1 MTTLSQ
7 TVRTMFLTAFFMLLA
22 VSIDL
27 SAQSSLP
34 RIMSY
39 QGVMVDTTGIPVCDS
54 TWTIDVWLY
63 DQLSGGVPLWTERHD
78 VVTRGGVFSILLGS
92 KTPMSMPF
100 DKPYYIATA
109 LGGSSSV
116 GDRAQL
122 TGMPYAFKADSANYA
137 TNALVANS
145 LEQPA
150 IDSILA
156 RVGDPNAMMGNVI
169 ILAINTTGT
178 TTINSARLPNVQAT
192 PPSDV
197 NATGRVDSVL
207 LTLKDG
213 VVKTINIADGSVTTD
228 KLADANVTTPKL
240 ADESVKTEKIGFQS
254 VTTAKLA
261 DGAVTNVKLG
271 DNSVN
276 SAKVEDGS
284 ITTVDLADSSV
295 TTAKLANGAVTT
307 DKLADL
313 SVTTAKLADSSVTTE
328 KLADGA
334 VTTEKL
340 ADGAVTTD
348 KIADGSVTAAKLADG
363 AIPSSKLTPMPFL
376 TPDTYGSATQVARVT
391 IDQSGRVERAE
402 NVTIEGV
409 LPGGAAGG
417 DLDGT
422 YPNPSIRDLAV
433 TTPKLADDVITTG
446 KIKNGEVMTVD
457 LSNAAVTTEK
467 IADGNVTSIKLTP
480 TGVTPGTYGDQLSS
494 PVVTIDASGRVT
506 NVRNVLINGV
516 PPGGPASGVLDGF
529 YPFPRLNTATAGVQ
543 IIDAIR
549 NNTTP
554 GLFIQAAKIEPPTA
568 AAASDITTSGQI
580 DNMNMQIKQG
590 VIGQFE
596 LGEMPGIPVGVPVGA
611 ATQIP
616 VVTLDPDGRVS
627 GLTSVP
633 SNAISIGTPA
643 GGDLTGTYPNPQ
655 VTTSAITSAKIL
667 DGTVANIDLAGNS
680 VTTDKIL
687 DGTVGN
693 NDLGANSVTT
703 DKIVDGTVGNND
715 LGANSVTTD
724 KILDGTVSNND
735 LGANSVTTDKILDGT
750 VATADLANNAVT
762 TAKIAD
768 GNVTTAKLA
777 DAAVTTSKIADGNV
791 TTAKLADGAVTTS
804 KIADGNVTTAKL
816 ADGAVTTAK
825 LANGAITSEKLAAG
839 AVTGDKLENSG
850 VTLGQY
856 GNATQVGQFTVDAK
870 GRITQAANI
879 TITGTT
885 PGGSAGGDLAGSTY
899 PNPTI
904 AAGAVTSTK
913 ILDGTIAT
921 VDLANGA
928 VTSAK
933 LADSSVSSAKLTSWA
948 VTNVKIA
955 NGAVTGDKLE
965 NSGVT
970 FGQYGSATQVGQFTV
985 DAKGRITQ
993 AGNITITGVTPGG
1006 PAGGDLTGFYPN
1018 PEIAPQSVGTQEL
1031 GFHAVRSENLDW
1043 YAVRSE
1049 NLDLFAVRNE
1059 HIANLA
1065 VNSWNIYPEAVD
1077 ASHLQSTGVGPG
1089 LYGSATEV
1097 ASFKV
1102 DEDGRIT
1109 YAGNVAIAGVEPGG
1123 PATGD
1128 LTGSYPSP
1136 TVGALRGRTVSAA
1149 APTADQVLTWNNT
1162 TSQWEPKA
1170 PSGAAT
1176 SIMGKTV
1183 STTDTPADGDVLT
1196 YDAVTGTW
1204 VAKPATG
1211 GGGGGGG
1218 DGITKLVLTEGEII
1232 NINLLRGTTTEVN
1245 DIDISDNAFFRMTN
1259 ASQGSDVTGFA
1270 NGENG
1275 RVIIIINQSG
1285 KNITFQEEDYRSLN
1299 ANQLILGVAN
1309 KTIGV
1314 NQSITFIYSGT
1325 LQKWVLMATT

>member
-1 MTTLSQ
+1 
-7 TVRTMFLTAFFMLLA
+7 MFLIAFVMLLA

-27 SAQSSLP
+27 TAQSSLP

-137 TNALVANS
+137 TSSLVASS

-178 TTINSARLPNVQAT
+178 TTINSTRLPGVQAT
-192 PPSDV
+192 PSSDV

-213 VVKTINIADGSVTTD
+213 VVETNNLADGAVTTV

-261 DGAVTNVKLG
+261 DGVVTNVKLG

-295 TTAKLANGAVTT
+295 TTVKLAN
-307 DKLADL
+307 
-313 SVTTAKLADSSVTTE
+313 
-328 KLADGA
+328 GA

-340 ADGAVTTD
+340 ADRSVTTDKLADSSVTTAKLADGAVTAEKLANGAVTTD

-402 NVTIEGV
+402 SITIEGV

-417 DLDGT
+417 DLNGT

-457 LSNAAVTTEK
+457 LANAAVTTDK
-467 IADGNVTSIKLTP
+467 IADGNVSSIKLTP

-506 NVRNVLINGV
+506 SVRNILINGV
-516 PPGGPASGVLDGF
+516 PPGGPASGVLTGF
-529 YPFPRLNTATAGVQ
+529 YPFPSLNTATAGVQ

-580 DNMNMQIKQG
+580 DNLNMQIKQG
-590 VIGQFE
+590 VVNQFE
-596 LGEMPGIPVGVPVGA
+596 LADMPGIPVGVAVGA

-667 DGTVANIDLAGNS
+667 DGTVANVDLAANS

-703 DKIVDGTVGNND
+703 DKILDGTVGNNDLDANSVTTDKILDGTVGNND

-724 KILDGTVSNND
+724 KILDGTVN
-735 LGANSVTTDKILDGT
+735 
-750 VATADLANNAVT
+750 TADLANNAVT

-768 GNVTTAKLA
+768 LT
-777 DAAVTTSKIADGNV
+777 
-791 TTAKLADGAVTTS
+791 
-804 KIADGNVTTAKL
+804 VTTAKL

-825 LANGAITSEKLAAG
+825 LANGAITSDKLASG

-904 AAGAVTSTK
+904 ATGAVTSTK

-921 VDLANGA
+921 ADLANGA

-933 LADSSVSSAKLTSWA
+933 LSTTGVAAGSYGTPTSVAR
-948 VTNVKIA
+948 
-955 NGAVTGDKLE
+955 
-965 NSGVT
+965 
-970 FGQYGSATQVGQFTV
+970 FTV
-985 DAKGRITQ
+985 GNDGRLTM
-993 AGNITITGVTPGG
+993 AGETAITGVTPGG
-1006 PAGGDLTGFYPN
+1006 LAGGDLTGFYPN
-1018 PEIAPQSVGTQEL
+1018 PEIAPKSVGTQEL
-1031 GFHAVRSENLDW
+1031 GWRAVRSENLDW
-1043 YAVRSE
+1043 EAVRSE
-1049 NLDLFAVRNE
+1049 NIGWRAVRNE
-1059 HIANLA
+1059 HLDFEAVRSENIAWWA
-1065 VNSWNIYPEAVD
+1065 VNSRNIHPDAVD
-1077 ASHLQSTGVGPG
+1077 ASHLQSTGVAQG

-1128 LTGSYPSP
+1128 LIGAYPSP
-1136 TVGALRGRTVSAA
+1136 TVGAIRGRTVSAT
-1149 APTADQVLTWNNT
+1149 APTANQVLTWNNT

-1196 YDAVTGTW
+1196 YDAATGTW
-1204 VAKPATG
+1204 IAKPATG
-1211 GGGGGGG
+1211 GGGGG
-1218 DGITKLVLTEGEII
+1218 GITKLVLTEGEII
-1232 NINLLRGTTTEVN
+1232 DIDLLRGSSTDVN
-1245 DIDISDNAFFRMTN
+1245 DINISDNAFFRMTN
-1259 ASQGSDVTGFA
+1259 ASQGSDVTGIA

-1275 RVIIIINQSG
+1275 RVIIIINQSS
-1285 KNITFQEEDYRSLN
+1285 KNITFQEEDYRSLYS
-1299 ANQLILGVAN
+1299 NQLILGVAN
-1309 KTIGV
+1309 KTIDI